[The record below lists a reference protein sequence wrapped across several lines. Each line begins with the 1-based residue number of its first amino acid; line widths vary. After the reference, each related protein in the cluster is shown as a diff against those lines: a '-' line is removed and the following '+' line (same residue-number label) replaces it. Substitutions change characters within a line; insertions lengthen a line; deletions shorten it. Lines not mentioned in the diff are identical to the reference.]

1 MSRIGLGRFVS
12 VLDDDTLDTPV
23 DNGEVAVEEEV
34 SAPIADAT
42 EETAEVE
49 AEDIGAEQAMDS
61 TETLEE
67 VEDAVVAAEADGGLD
82 RQSAVF
88 AHLAMKAAMG
98 KADYDHF
105 VRTSKIPSVES
116 YNGGSS
122 SRQRYTAITKEGIGT
137 ALRGFWEAI
146 VRQIKKMWAAVKNW
160 YLKVLD
166 AAPRMKARA
175 EALAKKAGDIT
186 GAATEKSFDMGGLN
200 QLALN
205 GKAPAPND
213 ALATLKTVSEG
224 ADQLLGDTTSGNYEK
239 LFDDFE
245 EVVETVS
252 NINDD
257 EFGQGKSYSGVK
269 NVGEFYRVQHNGALA
284 TSLKSIETEFY
295 TLVNKANTAVK
306 ASGGTVDG
314 GSKRFGDDITVT
326 ASKELFGGKQIA
338 MFVPKKFIGKNS
350 AGSTEDTLTMSR
362 YARNSGIRFIDSKEK
377 PKDVDSSGNF
387 KTLSGSDIRSLM
399 DELSDICDHI
409 MTYKKS
415 WEKRDKQFDK
425 MDKAAKKAI
434 ANVEKDRDT
443 APIKMRIVK
452 DVSVGMSA
460 AYQLGIRFENQFIQY
475 CLAVGRATITWVER
489 SLAQYKSA

>member
-12 VLDDDTLDTPV
+12 VLDDDTPDTPV

-34 SAPIADAT
+34 SAPIVEAT

-122 SRQRYTAITKEGIGT
+122 SRQRYTAITREGLVT

-175 EALAKKAGDIT
+175 EALAKKSGDIT
-186 GAATEKSFDMGGLN
+186 GSATEKTFDMGGVA
-200 QLALN
+200 QLALD
-205 GKAPAPND
+205 GKAPDPTKATATMKYLSEVSSKMLDSETSGQYDKILEDFEDIIEHVSDMEPD
-213 ALATLKTVSEG
+213 ALKNAGVTDIASFMQG
-224 ADQLLGDTTSGNYEK
+224 AGNAVKGGTASKGITKLVTTIGS
-239 LFDDFE
+239 F
-245 EVVETVS
+245 
-252 NINDD
+252 I
-257 EFGQGKSYSGVK
+257 Q
-269 NVGEFYRVQHNGALA
+269 A
-284 TSLKSIETEFY
+284 
-295 TLVNKANTAVK
+295 NKAIVAK
-306 ASGGTVDG
+306 GGGTVDG
-314 GSKRFGDDITVT
+314 ATKRFGDDTDVYGGAQI
-326 ASKELFGGKQIA
+326 FGQKQMVCLHPKGKA
-338 MFVPKKFIGKNS
+338 KSLVRLVR
-350 AGSTEDTLTMSR
+350 GSGFRIVD
-362 YARNSGIRFIDSKEK
+362 FKEK
-377 PKDVDSSGNF
+377 PKDVDNSGSW
-387 KTLSGSDIRSLM
+387 KTLSSSDIRSLM

-409 MTYKKS
+409 MTYKKA
-415 WEKRDKQFDK
+415 WENRDKQFNK
-425 MDKAAKKAI
+425 MDSTAKKAI
-434 ANVEKDRDT
+434 ANTEKDKDSGSVKT
-443 APIKMRIVK
+443 RIVK
-452 DVSVGMSA
+452 DVALGMSA
-460 AYQLGIRFENQFIQY
+460 LYQSGIRFENQLIQY
-475 CLAVGRATITWVER
+475 LLAVGRTTITWVER
-489 SLAQYKSA
+489 SLTQYKSA

>member
-1 MSRIGLGRFVS
+1 MSRIGLGRHVS
-12 VLDDDTLDTPV
+12 LLDEDTPDTPI

-34 SAPIADAT
+34 SAPIVEAT

-61 TETLEE
+61 TEVLEE

-105 VRTSKIPSVES
+105 VRSSKIPSVES

-175 EALAKKAGDIT
+175 EALSKKSGDIT
-186 GAATEKSFDMGGLN
+186 GSPTEKTFDMAGISQLGLD
-200 QLALN
+200 
-205 GKAPAPND
+205 GKAPDPSKAN
-213 ALATLKTVSEG
+213 AVMKHLSSVSGKTL
-224 ADQLLGDTTSGNYEK
+224 DTETSGLYDK
-239 LFDDFE
+239 LFDRFEETIESVSDMESKDFE
-245 EVVETVS
+245 KAGIDSASKFLDVAVSARIDNKGFKGTKTMVDDLTVMVNAFEKEVGA
-252 NINDD
+252 N
-257 EFGQGKSYSGVK
+257 KS
-269 NVGEFYRVQHNGALA
+269 
-284 TSLKSIETEFY
+284 
-295 TLVNKANTAVK
+295 
-306 ASGGTVDG
+306 VDG
-314 GSKRFGDDITVT
+314 GEKRFGKDLTV
-326 ASKELFGGKQIA
+326 KGGDQIFGGKQIA
-338 MFVPKKFIGKNS
+338 VMMPKERTTIVK
-350 AGSTEDTLTMSR
+350 L
-362 YARNSGIRFIDSKEK
+362 ARNSGFRFIDFKEK
-377 PKDVDSSGNF
+377 PKDVDGTGTW

-399 DELSDICDHI
+399 DELVDICDHI

-415 WEKRDKQFDK
+415 WENRDKQFNK
-425 MDKAAKKAI
+425 MDTAAKKAI
-434 ANVEKDRDT
+434 ANTEKDKDSSNVKARV
-443 APIKMRIVK
+443 VK
-452 DVSVGMSA
+452 DVALGMSA
-460 AYQLGIRFENQFIQY
+460 VYQIGIRFENQLIQY
-475 CLAVGRATITWVER
+475 LLAVGRTTITWVER

>member
-12 VLDDDTLDTPV
+12 VLDDDTPDTPV

-34 SAPIADAT
+34 SAPIVEAT

-98 KADYDHF
+98 KADYDYF
-105 VRTSKIPSVES
+105 VRSSKIPSVES

-122 SRQRYTAITKEGIGT
+122 SRQRYTAITREGLGT

-175 EALAKKAGDIT
+175 EALAKKSGDIT
-186 GAATEKSFDMGGLN
+186 GSASEKSFDMGGLN
-200 QLALN
+200 QLGLG
-205 GKAPAPND
+205 GKAPDPSKA
-213 ALATLKTVSEG
+213 KEIMKVISEG
-224 ADQLLGDTTSGNYEK
+224 ADKLLGDKTSGNYEK
-239 LFDDFE
+239 LFDEYEKMLDQVENLNDDDFGAGKAYANVKDVATYYATQSSGSKAAGAKNL
-245 EVVETVS
+245 VVEFNKLISEAKTS
-252 NINDD
+252 I
-257 EFGQGKSYSGVK
+257 K
-269 NVGEFYRVQHNGALA
+269 A
-284 TSLKSIETEFY
+284 T
-295 TLVNKANTAVK
+295 
-306 ASGGTVDG
+306 GGIVEQA
-314 GSKRFGDDITVT
+314 SKRFGDDITVT
-326 ASKELFGGKQIA
+326 GSVELFGSKQIA
-338 MFVPKKFIGKNS
+338 CFEPNDGIVKS
-350 AGSTEDTLTMSR
+350 GSKANTLTMAR
-362 YARNSGIRFIDSKEK
+362 FARNAGIRFIDFKEK
-377 PKDVDSSGNF
+377 PKDTDSSGSF
-387 KTLSGSDIRSLM
+387 KTLSSSDIRTLM
-399 DELSDICDHI
+399 DELSDICEHI
-409 MTYKKS
+409 ITYKKS

-425 MDKAAKKAI
+425 MDKSAKKAI
-434 ANVEKDRDT
+434 ANTEKDRDAVT
-443 APIKMRIVK
+443 VKVRIVK
-452 DVSVGMSA
+452 DVAIGMSA